1 MHEPSSP
8 SSQCWIY
15 RAQSFQLT
23 RWLHNN
29 TAVQAKLWLHN
40 NTSNKAE
47 LCAVCLINPNVIITN
62 NREGNARQNKMS
74 PLTGL
79 STCREQSLD
88 TAAMLQAMPGRNG
101 FGNNML
107 DT

>member
-1 MHEPSSP
+1 MNLPLLHLNVRHTERNLSS
-8 SSQCWIY
+8 SLDGSIIIQRYKQNSGSIII
-15 RAQSFQLT
+15 
-23 RWLHNN
+23 
-29 TAVQAKLWLHN
+29 QA
-40 NTSNKAE
+40 TKAE
-47 LCAVCLINPNVIITN
+47 LCAVYLINPNVIITD

>member
-1 MHEPSSP
+1 MNLPLLHLNVGYTERNLSS
-8 SSQCWIY
+8 SLDGSIII
-15 RAQSFQLT
+15 QLYKQ
-23 RWLHNN
+23 NSGSIII
-29 TAVQAKLWLHN
+29 QA
-40 NTSNKAE
+40 NKAE
-47 LCAVCLINPNVIITN
+47 LCAVCLINPNVIITDS
-62 NREGNARQNKMS
+62 REGNARQNKMS

-79 STCREQSLD
+79 STCREQSPD